1 MKKIQWITLYLH
13 YYLLRSCNFFSINKH
28 FLPLWRIYKCYMCI
42 GAFVWMWNT
51 CFLSFCMIRIFFT
64 YSSGDSWHTRSMSH
78 STGSAPT
85 VPVGLEMNSPLES
98 PPGDGIIDEGWSSGE
113 FTNSDEDLDVMQHH
127 RNFDRIEVSLE
138 IEIFFVLF
146 CNLNLFFFKLKNKD

>member
-13 YYLLRSCNFFSINKH
+13 YYLLISCNFFSINKH

-42 GAFVWMWNT
+42 GAFVWMWNM

-127 RNFDRIEVSLE
+127 RNFDRIEVSL
-138 IEIFFVLF
+138 
-146 CNLNLFFFKLKNKD
+146 